1 LLAAIVPSD
10 GLRIYSA
17 ENWTEIASDG
27 DYPAGAV
34 RVAFAQDGR
43 LATTSLDHKV
53 RLYSGSLTGK
63 LKPEA
68 TALIETKN
76 ADRGVAF
83 SPDGA
88 RIAVGYIGNERAD
101 PAITILDG
109 HSLALLPGPDL
120 TGIPGGNLGDVV
132 WSRNGTVLFASGW
145 SGVVAWSGGGVGAR
159 RVLPGE
165 WDTPWT
171 LVPLPNEDVLVGD
184 ATPILARLAQDG
196 KTRWVRKAPIAY
208 FRNNMAL
215 SVSADGEIV
224 DFNFDDRAEHQA
236 RFDLKTLHMGRVR
249 SRVMFSF
256 S

>member
-1 LLAAIVPSD
+1 M
-10 GLRIYSA
+10 
-17 ENWTEIASDG
+17 
-27 DYPAGAV
+27 
-34 RVAFAQDGR
+34 
-43 LATTSLDHKV
+43 
-53 RLYSGSLTGK
+53 
-63 LKPEA
+63 
-68 TALIETKN
+68 
-76 ADRGVAF
+76 
-83 SPDGA
+83 
-88 RIAVGYIGNERAD
+88 
-101 PAITILDG
+101 
-109 HSLALLPGPDL
+109 
-120 TGIPGGNLGDVV
+120 GDVV

-236 RFDLKTLHMGRVR
+236 RFDLKTHFFSVLTRLQIQKWSPRAKRDYQFKIGGVHTILRSTAQDCRWSRVR
-249 SRVMFSF
+249 SRAVSR
-256 S
+256 SIRRVIALS